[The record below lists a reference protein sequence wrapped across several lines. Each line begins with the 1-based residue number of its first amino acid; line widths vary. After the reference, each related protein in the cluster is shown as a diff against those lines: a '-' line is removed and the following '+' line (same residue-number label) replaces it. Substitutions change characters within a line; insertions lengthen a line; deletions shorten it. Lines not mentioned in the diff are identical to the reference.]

1 MIDPLTALSVA
12 STAVSQLRQLASAG
26 RDTSQ
31 ALTKFAGA
39 GADLNE
45 AERRAK
51 NPPWLNL
58 LAAQWSVKQRKR
70 LLQSARLKR

>member
-39 GADLNE
+39 WADLNE

-51 NPPWLNL
+51 TRRGT
-58 LAAQWSVKQRKR
+58 SR
-70 LLQSARLKR
+70 SAVQ